1 MALFNRIPERF
12 FSILVSQK
20 KELYVQALFVL
31 RQAFKTELVIRKD
44 DLIVTL
50 MDSLEED
57 FANADFS
64 EEAEEE
70 SSTENAENLSGKAH
84 LLLRKLKSTGWI
96 ETEFEAR
103 SFEEHITVP
112 DYAVA
117 VMNLLYD
124 LSSERIREYNSYVYA
139 THAALSNAKD
149 NPDYVYQALQA
160 AWNNTVDLVDELKSL
175 FNNIRRYYAKIAG
188 EESVNSLLAA
198 HFDEYKTKIID
209 AVYYPLKTM
218 DSVPRFKHAIIST
231 LNTWLLSE
239 EMQDRIVQQGLK
251 RRVFENE
258 EDGREQM
265 FSMINYIVDTYDGI
279 EEMLSAIDRRHTE
292 YVNASVDHIRYLMN
306 SDRGVRGNLVGLLRR
321 SRDTD
326 ILEIMSDHLMVYRHQ
341 FFDDKSLYAEAKR
354 TKREMGSP
362 LAVTKREEPEGVFK
376 EFLKQVRNQYSD
388 KRIDEYVKKCFG
400 DKDSFSTKDVPME
413 GTEDFILFLLSTIR
427 AGEKSAPYRIRFE
440 ENILM
445 KNGYRLPEA
454 VFSLKVFE
462 RKRK

>member
-1 MALFNRIPERF
+1 MGLFSRVPDRF

-31 RQAFKTELVIRKD
+31 RQAFKTELVIRRE
-44 DLIVTL
+44 DLIVML

-57 FANADFS
+57 FVNADFS
-64 EEAEEE
+64 EEAAEE
-70 SSTENAENLSGKAH
+70 SGTENAENLSGKAH

-103 SFEEHITVP
+103 SFEEHITIP

-124 LSSERIREYNSYVYA
+124 LSTERIREYNSYVYA
-139 THAALSNAKD
+139 TYAALSNAKD
-149 NPDYVYQALQA
+149 NPDYVYQALQS
-160 AWNNTVDLVDELKSL
+160 AWNNTVNLVDELKSL

-188 EESVNSLLAA
+188 EENINSLLAA

-209 AVYYPLKTM
+209 TVYYPLKTM
-218 DSVPRFKHAIIST
+218 DSVPRFKHAIVSI
-231 LNTWLLSE
+231 LNIWLVSE
-239 EMQDRIVQQGLK
+239 EMQDSIVQQGLK
-251 RRVFENE
+251 RHVFENE
-258 EDGREQM
+258 EDGRDQM

-306 SDRGVRGNLVGLLRR
+306 SDRGVRGNLIELLKA
-321 SRDTD
+321 SRDRD
-326 ILEIMSDHLMVYRHQ
+326 ILETMAEHLTVYRHQ

-354 TKREMGSP
+354 TKREMGPP
-362 LAVTKREEPEGVFK
+362 LAVVKREEPEGVFNA
-376 EFLKQVRNQYSD
+376 FLKQVRNQYSD
-388 KRIDEYVKKCFG
+388 KRIDEYVKRCFG
-400 DKDSFSTKDVPME
+400 DNSSFSTKDVPME
-413 GTEDFILFLLSTIR
+413 NTEDFILFLLSSIR
-427 AGEKSAPYRIRFE
+427 AGEKSAPYKIYFE
-440 ENILM
+440 EGAIM

-454 VFSLKVFE
+454 VFLRGKGND
-462 RKRK
+462 

>member
-1 MALFNRIPERF
+1 MGLFSRIPDRF

-20 KELYVQALFVL
+20 KELYVQALFLL
-31 RQAFKTELVIRKD
+31 RQAFKTELVIRREE
-44 DLIVTL
+44 LIAML

-57 FANADFS
+57 FENADFS
-64 EEAEEE
+64 EEAAEE
-70 SSTENAENLSGKAH
+70 SSAENAENLSGKAH

-103 SFEEHITVP
+103 SFEEHITIP

-124 LSSERIREYNSYVYA
+124 LSTERIREYNSYVYA

-175 FNNIRRYYAKIAG
+175 FNNIRRYYARIAG
-188 EESVNSLLAA
+188 EENVNSLLSA

-239 EMQDRIVQQGLK
+239 EMQESIVQQGLK

-258 EDGREQM
+258 EDGREQVL
-265 FSMINYIVDTYDGI
+265 SMINYIVDTYDGI

-292 YVNASVDHIRYLMN
+292 YVNASIDHIRYLMN
-306 SDRGVRGNLVGLLRR
+306 SDRGVKGKLIELLRA
-321 SRDTD
+321 SRDKK
-326 ILEIMSDHLMVYRHQ
+326 ILEVMADHLTVYRHQ

-354 TKREMGSP
+354 SKREMGSP
-362 LAVTKREEPEGVFK
+362 LPVANREEPGEVFTD
-376 EFLKQVRNQYSD
+376 FLKQVRNQYSD

-413 GTEDFILFLLSTIR
+413 GTEDFILFLLSSIR
-427 AGEKSAPYRIRFE
+427 AGEKSASYRIRFME
-440 ENILM
+440 GALM

-454 VFSLKVFE
+454 VLPKIKSV
-462 RKRK
+462 